1 MIVRYLTSVSAGAA
15 ITFGLLF
22 VMQHLIATGK
32 HPIVPE
38 IEGSKIEFVTVRPIE
53 KPKTTRVLPEPPDEV
68 KTPPKRDKD
77 RTKTDGP
84 GIGRLRITEPPTVP
98 PPVPVGHG
106 TWQSGELL
114 PIVAVAPVYP
124 ARAIARQLEGYVVL
138 EFTVTRIGTVRDAF
152 VVTSTNSVFDRPAME
167 AVYKFKYKPRVVD
180 GEPVE
185 APGVQRK
192 FTFVLEN

>member
-1 MIVRYLTSVSAGAA
+1 MIVRYLTSVTAGAA
-15 ITFGLLF
+15 MTFGLLF

-68 KTPPKRDKD
+68 KTPPKRDND
-77 RTKTDGP
+77 RTETDAP

-152 VVTSTNSVFDRPAME
+152 VVTSTNSVFDQPAME